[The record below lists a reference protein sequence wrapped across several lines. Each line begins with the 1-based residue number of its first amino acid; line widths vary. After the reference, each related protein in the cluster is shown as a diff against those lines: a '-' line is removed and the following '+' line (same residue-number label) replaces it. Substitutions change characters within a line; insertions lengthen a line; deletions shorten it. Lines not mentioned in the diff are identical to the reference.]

1 MKFRVT
7 VCLALILIVS
17 SSVPVFMQDT
27 GADLLKMADEMMQAA
42 TRLRGLAFK
51 TPVAKGV
58 KSQAEIGKYLRA
70 RVDEEYS
77 DSELAQEGTMLR
89 KLGLIPD
96 ALDYKEF
103 SLKLLAEQVGGF
115 YDPTKKSLF
124 IASWLSAE
132 EQKPVMVHELVHAL
146 QDQNFNIE
154 KIVKE
159 DRSLN
164 NDDKALAHQS
174 VFEGDGTVVMFNY
187 LLEPL
192 KRDFSQIPDLALMMR
207 TMMSSSLSESPVFQ
221 SAPVFLQE
229 TLIFPYGYGA
239 SFIQKVWA
247 KNPSWQTINNIYSD
261 LPSSTEQIMHPEKY
275 YGERDEPKDADAA
288 PIAQKLGPEWK
299 VAYKNVL
306 GELGLG
312 IWLKLQ
318 LTEDRAL
325 RSAAGWGGDQVLL
338 LQNGSGKNAVL
349 MNTVWDSE
357 AEAQE
362 FYAAVQSWF
371 EKKYPKTKKTG
382 QMESGFSI
390 IQNGE
395 ISTVRWTEDKVKL
408 IIGFPEA
415 ERQKLAGF

>member
-1 MKFRVT
+1 MKFRTT
-7 VCLALILIVS
+7 VCLALILIVCS
-17 SSVPVFMQDT
+17 CIPAFMQDT
-27 GADLLKMADEMMQAA
+27 GADLLKMADDMMQSA
-42 TRLRGLAFK
+42 TRLRGLAFM

-58 KSQAEIGKYLRA
+58 KSQAEMGKYFRE
-70 RVDEEYS
+70 RIDEEYG

-96 ALDYKEF
+96 SLDYKEF
-103 SLKLLAEQVGGF
+103 ALKLLTEQVGGF

-124 IASWLSAE
+124 IASWLSAD

-146 QDQNFNIE
+146 QDQHFNIE

-159 DRSLN
+159 DRSLH

-174 VFEGDGTVVMFNY
+174 IFEGDGTVVMFNY

-192 KRDFSQIPDLALMMR
+192 KRDFSQIPDIALVMH
-207 TMMSSSLSESPVFQ
+207 TMMFSSLSESPVFQ
-221 SAPVFLQE
+221 SAPVFLQD
-229 TLIFPYGYGA
+229 TLVFPYGYGA
-239 SFIQKVWA
+239 SFIQKAWA
-247 KNPSWQTINNIYSD
+247 KNPSWQAINKIYSD
-261 LPSSTEQIMHPEKY
+261 LPASTEQIMHPEKY

-288 PIAQKLGPEWK
+288 SIAKKLGPDWK
-299 VAYKNVL
+299 ITYKNVL
-306 GELGLG
+306 GELELG

-325 RSAAGWGGDQVLL
+325 RAAAGWGGDQVLL
-338 LQNGSGKNAVL
+338 LVNGSGKNAVL
-349 MNTVWDSE
+349 MNTVWDSK

-362 FYAAVQSWF
+362 FYIAVQSWF
-371 EKKYPKTKKTG
+371 EKKYPKTKMIG
-382 QMESGFSI
+382 QTESGFSI

-395 ISTVRWTEDKVKL
+395 ISSVRWTEDNVKL
-408 IIGFPEA
+408 IIGFPES